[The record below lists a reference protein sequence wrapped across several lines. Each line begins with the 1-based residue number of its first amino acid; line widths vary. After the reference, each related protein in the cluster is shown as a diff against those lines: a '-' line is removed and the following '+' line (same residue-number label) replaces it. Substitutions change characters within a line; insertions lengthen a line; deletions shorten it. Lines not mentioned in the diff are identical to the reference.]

1 MTWTSY
7 LQLSALE
14 GTWSSDLLPSAF
26 HPGWETFRRG
36 KIETAAFSGPEQ
48 GWEAMALRK
57 AGDLCPGVCAR
68 DDLTSSSL
76 ETRLRCF

>member
-1 MTWTSY
+1 MTCTSY

-14 GTWSSDLLPSAF
+14 GTWSGDLLPSAF
-26 HPGWETFRRG
+26 HSGWDTFRRG
-36 KIETAAFSGPEQ
+36 KIETAAFCGPEQ
-48 GWEAMALRK
+48 SWEAVALRK
-57 AGDLCPGVCAR
+57 AGDLCSGVRAR